1 MTSKPFGVRS
11 ITAMIIGAAPNPI
24 NSSVIG
30 TGLVAIAA
38 AMDVPVGT
46 SIVDGG
52 LPVGVGSERRQG
64 F

>member
-1 MTSKPFGVRS
+1 
-11 ITAMIIGAAPNPI
+11 MIIWAAPNPI

-46 SIVDGG
+46 SIVGG
-52 LPVGVGSERRQG
+52 LPVGVGSSRRQG